1 MLDPTQGTSYFVL
14 LQRIFGPARDQGQKV
29 ETCCA
34 KEIILGKGSNNQN
47 GNLRWFLPLGVRP
60 IYT

>member
-14 LQRIFGPARDQGQKV
+14 LQHIFGPARDQGKKV

-34 KEIILGKGSNNQN
+34 KEIILINHRVKTFFHCLKRENKEQ
-47 GNLRWFLPLGVRP
+47 R
-60 IYT
+60 IIA